1 MAAFDAVFL
10 AGVLSFFSP
19 CILPLLPVYLAQLA
33 GGDGAQVVRADD
45 SAANRPSW
53 RLIFRTVVFV
63 TGIST
68 SFVLLGFGAG
78 LAGQVLNS
86 REFLAVCGILAIL
99 IGVHQ
104 TGLFRLR
111 MLEREKKL
119 HSPQASRM
127 GIFGAYLLG
136 FTFSFG
142 WTPCVG
148 PVLAT
153 VLAIASNQGQAFDA
167 VMLMLVY
174 SAGLAMPFLLVSLIG
189 DRALARMRGVNR
201 YLPQIQVASGLLI
214 IGMGVLLMTN
224 NLNSLSVIVSP

>member
-33 GGDGAQVVRADD
+33 RGDGAQGVRADGIVT
-45 SAANRPSW
+45 S
-53 RLIFRTVVFV
+53 RLNWPLIARTAVFV

-78 LAGQVLNS
+78 LAGLVLS
-86 REFLAVCGILAIL
+86 SQEFLAACGIVAIL
-99 IGVHQ
+99 LGVHQ

-111 MLEREKKL
+111 MLEREKRL
-119 HSPQASRM
+119 HLPRIFRL
-127 GIFGAYLLG
+127 GIFGAFLLG

-153 VLAIASNQGQAFDA
+153 VLAVASNQGQAFDA
-167 VMLMLVY
+167 VTLMLVY

-189 DRALARMRGVNR
+189 DRALARIRGVNR